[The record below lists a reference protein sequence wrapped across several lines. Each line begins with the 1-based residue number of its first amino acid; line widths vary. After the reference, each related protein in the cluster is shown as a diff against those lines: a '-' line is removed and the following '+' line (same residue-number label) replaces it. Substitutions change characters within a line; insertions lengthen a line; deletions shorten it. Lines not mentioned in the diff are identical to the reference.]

1 MIKKTHKEDIM
12 IRNKGLFF
20 VLFLTVVSLAMSGCS
35 ITFQT
40 RHKSDVD
47 RISALGNEIGDLNAR
62 LSQLQEEKETELSE
76 LEKAKLLLEEKLK
89 QEIGD
94 KSVRLEMAEKGL
106 AIIFLTEVLF
116 DSGKVEIKPE
126 AFSSLDKIAG
136 VLGKNVEDRNIG
148 IEGHTDN
155 EPIKHSGWKSNWEL
169 STSRATSVLHYLVDK
184 KGISPKRVAAIGYG
198 EYRPVASNDTA
209 SGKKQN
215 RRVEIVILPKNMEK
229 IQADMDKITQRKQQ
243 IERQIKKY
251 KK

>member
-1 MIKKTHKEDIM
+1 MAANKRFLEVLAVIM
-12 IRNKGLFF
+12 
-20 VLFLTVVSLAMSGCS
+20 VSLVLSGCS
-35 ITFQT
+35 ITLQT

-47 RISALGNEIGDLNAR
+47 KIDSLGSEVESLNAR
-62 LSQLQEEKETELSE
+62 LSELQDEKDAELTELE
-76 LEKAKLLLEEKLK
+76 NAKKLLEERLK
-89 QEIGD
+89 QEIDD

-116 DSGKVEIKPE
+116 DSGKADIKQE
-126 AFSSLDKIAG
+126 AFNSLDKIAL
-136 VLGKNVEDRNIG
+136 VLEQSVEDRNIG

-184 KGISPKRVAAIGYG
+184 KGINPKRVAAIGYG

-209 SGKKQN
+209 AGKKQN

-229 IQADMDKITQRKQQ
+229 IQADMNKITQRKQQ
-243 IERQIKKY
+243 IERQLKKY

>member
-1 MIKKTHKEDIM
+1 M

-20 VLFLTVVSLAMSGCS
+20 VLFLTVVSLAISGCS

-47 RISALGNEIGDLNAR
+47 KISSLAGEIDGLNAR

-89 QEIGD
+89 QEIAD
-94 KSVRLEMAEKGL
+94 KSVRLEMAQKGL

-116 DSGKVEIKPE
+116 DSGKAEIKSE
-126 AFSSLDKIAG
+126 AFPSLDKIAG
-136 VLGKNVEDRNIG
+136 VLEQNVEDRNIG

-155 EPIKHSGWKSNWEL
+155 EPIKRSGWKSNWEL

-198 EYRPVASNDTA
+198 EYRPVASNDTLA
-209 SGKKQN
+209 GKKQN
-215 RRVEIVILPKNMEK
+215 RRVEIVILPKNMER

>member
-1 MIKKTHKEDIM
+1 MV
-12 IRNKGLFF
+12 RNKGLFL
-20 VLFLTVVSLAMSGCS
+20 VLLLVVFSLAMSGCS
-35 ITFQT
+35 VTFQM

-47 RISALGNEIGDLNAR
+47 KISSLGSEIDGLNAR
-62 LSQLQEEKETELSE
+62 LSELQDQKEAELSE
-76 LEKAKLLLEEKLK
+76 LEKAKQLLEEKLK
-89 QEIGD
+89 QEIDD
-94 KSVRLEMAEKGL
+94 KSVRLEMAQKGL

-116 DSGKVEIKPE
+116 DSGKAEIKPE
-126 AFSSLDKIAG
+126 AFPSLDKIAS
-136 VLGKNVEDRNIG
+136 VLEQNVEDRNIG

-198 EYRPVASNDTA
+198 EYRPVTSNDTLA
-209 SGKKQN
+209 GKKQN

-229 IQADMDKITQRKQQ
+229 IQADMDKITQRKHQ

>member
-1 MIKKTHKEDIM
+1 MV
-12 IRNKGLFF
+12 RNKGLFL
-20 VLFLTVVSLAMSGCS
+20 VLLLVVFSLAMSGCS
-35 ITFQT
+35 VTFQM

-47 RISALGNEIGDLNAR
+47 KISSLGSEIDGLNAR
-62 LSQLQEEKETELSE
+62 LSELQDQKEAELSE
-76 LEKAKLLLEEKLK
+76 LEKAKQLLEEKLK
-89 QEIGD
+89 QEIDD
-94 KSVRLEMAEKGL
+94 KSVRLEMAQKGL

-116 DSGKVEIKPE
+116 DSGKAEIKPE
-126 AFSSLDKIAG
+126 AFPSLDKIAS
-136 VLGKNVEDRNIG
+136 VLEQNVEDRNIG

-198 EYRPVASNDTA
+198 EYRPVTSNDTLA
-209 SGKKQN
+209 GKKQN

>member
-1 MIKKTHKEDIM
+1 M

-20 VLFLTVVSLAMSGCS
+20 VLFLTVISLVMSGCS

-47 RISALGNEIGDLNAR
+47 KISSLGSEIDDLNAR

-89 QEIGD
+89 QEIDD
-94 KSVRLEMAEKGL
+94 KSVRLEMAQKGL

-116 DSGKVEIKPE
+116 DSGKAEIKSE
-126 AFSSLDKIAG
+126 AFSSLDKIAS
-136 VLGKNVEDRNIG
+136 VLEQNVEDRNIG

-155 EPIKHSGWKSNWEL
+155 EPIKRSGWKSNWEL
-169 STSRATSVLHYLVDK
+169 STSRATSVPHYLVDK

-209 SGKKQN
+209 AGKKQN

>member
-1 MIKKTHKEDIM
+1 MV
-12 IRNKGLFF
+12 RNKGLFL
-20 VLFLTVVSLAMSGCS
+20 VLFLVVVSLAMSGCS

-47 RISALGNEIGDLNAR
+47 KISSLGSEIDELNAR

-76 LEKAKLLLEEKLK
+76 LEKAKLLLEEQLK
-89 QEIGD
+89 QEIDD
-94 KSVRLEMAEKGL
+94 KSVRLEMAQKGL

-116 DSGKVEIKPE
+116 DSGKAEIRPE

-136 VLGKNVEDRNIG
+136 VLEQSVEDRNIG

-198 EYRPVASNDTA
+198 EYRPVTSNDTLD
-209 SGKKQN
+209 GKKQN

>member
-1 MIKKTHKEDIM
+1 MV
-12 IRNKGLFF
+12 RNKGLFL
-20 VLFLTVVSLAMSGCS
+20 VLLLVVFSLAMSGCS
-35 ITFQT
+35 VTFQM

-47 RISALGNEIGDLNAR
+47 KISSLGSEIDGLNAR
-62 LSQLQEEKETELSE
+62 LSELQDQKEAELSE
-76 LEKAKLLLEEKLK
+76 LEKAKQLLEEKLK
-89 QEIGD
+89 QEIDD
-94 KSVRLEMAEKGL
+94 KSVRLEMAQKGL

-116 DSGKVEIKPE
+116 DSGKAEIKPE
-126 AFSSLDKIAG
+126 AFPSLDKIAS
-136 VLGKNVEDRNIG
+136 VLEQNVEDRNIG

-198 EYRPVASNDTA
+198 EYRPVTSNDTLA
-209 SGKKQN
+209 GKKQN

-229 IQADMDKITQRKQQ
+229 IQADMAKITQRKHQ

>member
-1 MIKKTHKEDIM
+1 MAANKRLLGVLAVIM
-12 IRNKGLFF
+12 
-20 VLFLTVVSLAMSGCS
+20 VSLVMSGCS

-47 RISALGNEIGDLNAR
+47 KIDSLSSEIEALNAR
-62 LSQLQEEKETELSE
+62 LSELQDQKEAELTE

-89 QEIGD
+89 QEIDD

-106 AIIFLTEVLF
+106 AIVFLTEVLF
-116 DSGKVEIKPE
+116 DSGKADIKE
-126 AFSSLDKIAG
+126 AAFNSLDKVAG
-136 VLGKNVEDRNIG
+136 VLEQNVEDRNVG

-155 EPIKHSGWKSNWEL
+155 EPIRHSGWKSNWEL

-184 KGISPKRVAAIGYG
+184 KGINPKRVAAIGYG
-198 EYRPVASNDTA
+198 EYRPVASNDTVE
-209 SGKKQN
+209 GKKQN

-229 IQADMDKITQRKQQ
+229 IQADMNKITQRKQQ
-243 IERQIKKY
+243 IERQLKKY

>member
-1 MIKKTHKEDIM
+1 MV
-12 IRNKGLFF
+12 RNKGLFL

-47 RISALGNEIGDLNAR
+47 RISALGNEIDDLNAR

>member
-1 MIKKTHKEDIM
+1 MG
-12 IRNKGLFF
+12 RNKGLFF
-20 VLFLTVVSLAMSGCS
+20 VLFLVVISLAISGCS

-47 RISALGNEIGDLNAR
+47 KISALGSEIDDLNAR
-62 LSQLQEEKETELSE
+62 LSQLQEEKEDELSE
-76 LEKAKLLLEEKLK
+76 LEQAKLLLEKKLK
-89 QEIGD
+89 QEID
-94 KSVRLEMAEKGL
+94 DRSVRLEMAEKGL

-126 AFSSLDKIAG
+126 AFSALDKIAN
-136 VLGKNVEDRNIG
+136 VLEKNVEDRNIG

-198 EYRPVASNDTA
+198 EYRPVASNDTVA
-209 SGKKQN
+209 GKKQN

-243 IERQIKKY
+243 IERQIRKY

>member
-1 MIKKTHKEDIM
+1 M
-12 IRNKGLFF
+12 IRNKGLFL
-20 VLFLTVVSLAMSGCS
+20 VLFLVVVSLAMSGCS

-136 VLGKNVEDRNIG
+136 VLKQNVEDRNIG

-198 EYRPVASNDTA
+198 EYRPVVSNDTA